1 MNHTR
6 RAILFTLV
14 LALLFGVSSLAHAS
28 GAGIEWEILNQE
40 VMELL
45 RTGKYDRG
53 VAVAQKALQVA
64 EQNVGPN
71 HPHVA
76 TSLNNLALLY
86 KTRGDYASSVPL
98 YKRSLA
104 ILEKALGP
112 GHPNVATSLENL
124 AALYRA
130 LKRDSEAEALEQRT
144 ARIRAIKR

>member
-1 MNHTR
+1 MEHTR
-6 RAILFTLV
+6 RAILFALAF
-14 LALLFGVSSLAHAS
+14 ALLFGVSSVAHAS
-28 GAGIEWEILNQE
+28 GAGIEWVILNQE
-40 VMELL
+40 AMELWL
-45 RTGKYDRG
+45 DDNIDRAF
-53 VAVAQKALQVA
+53 AVAQKALKVA
-64 EQNVGPN
+64 EQNVGPD

-86 KTRGDYASSVPL
+86 QTRGDYASSVPL